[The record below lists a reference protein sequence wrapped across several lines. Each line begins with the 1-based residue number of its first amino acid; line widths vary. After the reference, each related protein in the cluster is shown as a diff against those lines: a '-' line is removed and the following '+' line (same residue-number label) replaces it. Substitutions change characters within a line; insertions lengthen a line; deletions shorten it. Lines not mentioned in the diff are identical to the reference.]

1 MAVAALAKTA
11 IAMKGTKAPRVR
23 FKGGYGAAQRPVIT
37 AVTVITGL
45 GFLRAVVAD
54 NKPLPDRQFWVSV
67 ATIGFILSL
76 MAEVTPKL
84 GKNMAYLV
92 MTAAIFS
99 QSVKVLDAVRKPPP
113 KATMGG
119 GGAAPDSGAGTVPV
133 SLRAVQRDT
142 ITLTSGST
150 PPTIGY
156 IPGSRTMPSRRVR
169 PKRRYVDPYSPMTA
183 A

>member
-1 MAVAALAKTA
+1 MVAIAKTA
-11 IAMKGTKAPRVR
+11 AAVKGAQGVKTPRVKVR
-23 FKGGYGAAQRPVIT
+23 GGYGAAQRPVIT

-45 GFLRAVVAD
+45 GFLRAVVVD
-54 NKPLPDRQFWVSV
+54 SKPLPDRQFWVSI

-76 MAEVTPKL
+76 MAEVAPRL

-99 QSVKVLDAVRKPPP
+99 QSAKVLEAVRKPP
-113 KATMGG
+113 KTTGVG
-119 GGAAPDSGAGTVPV
+119 GGADGGPGTAPV

-156 IPGSRTMPSRRVR
+156 IPGKRILPSRRVR
-169 PKRRYVDPYSPMTA
+169 PKKRYVDPYSSMTV
-183 A
+183 